1 MMLFIKFITSLLLSR
16 PYLYPLGFLFVNA
29 ALAEFIIEIN
39 NLSLQTWAII
49 FSLSDNS
56 SVYKCKYRQTYKL
69 SMSRPD
75 ELLAQFILGMLG
87 DKVQVQKQIMARI
100 IVNSVSIF
108 ILFADV
114 AELEL
119 LDKAE
124 EKCKMCIHVLEK
136 G

>member
-1 MMLFIKFITSLLLSR
+1 M
-16 PYLYPLGFLFVNA
+16 
-29 ALAEFIIEIN
+29 
-39 NLSLQTWAII
+39 
-49 FSLSDNS
+49 
-56 SVYKCKYRQTYKL
+56 
-69 SMSRPD
+69 
-75 ELLAQFILGMLG
+75 
-87 DKVQVQKQIMARI
+87 QVQKQIMARI